1 MQVRLKR
8 ISIKTKGEYI
18 SKLIFF
24 PMLMFLVCGSFAAC
38 AIKDEEQYT
47 KSTES
52 TWLNSVQ
59 ELSQEI
65 ETAQEIEDK
74 IIMKSDNNFH
84 IIGEVEETEDRKI
97 VYEMAKSITEAY
109 FQGDIETIKKY
120 IEPDYEGT
128 LETYLD
134 GEKVKSY
141 NTDSVMIYGITGLS
155 DIEGEMNRSYTV
167 QVEFLPVD
175 DDSKMYL
182 FMTFEKSKDKWQI
195 TSYGLEK

>member
-18 SKLIFF
+18 LKLIFF

-59 ELSQEI
+59 ESSQEI
-65 ETAQEIEDK
+65 ETAQEIKDK

-134 GEKVKSY
+134 GEKEKSY